1 MKLTTRS
8 RYGTR
13 MLLDIATHGK
23 LQPVSIKDIA
33 DRQDISMKYLEK
45 LIRVLRHT
53 GYITSTLGAHGGYQL
68 ARPAEEI
75 FMGDVVHTLEEFDV
89 PTECDES
96 TPCCPRMAVCLTR
109 TIWEEASK
117 AMYRKLNTFTLAD
130 LLRDAALCPKSA
142 CRISPTAPPMVSPVV
157 PLTV

>member
-13 MLLDIATHGK
+13 MLLDIATHGNH
-23 LQPVSIKDIA
+23 QPVSMKDIA

-45 LIRVLRHT
+45 LIRVLRTT

-68 ARPAEEI
+68 ALPADQI
-75 FMGDVVHTLEEFDV
+75 LMGNVVHALEEFDV
-89 PTECDES
+89 PTDCDEV

-130 LLRDAALCPKSA
+130 LMRDAALCPKNS
-142 CRISPTAPPMVSPVV
+142 CRISPIL
-157 PLTV
+157 PLSM